1 MSLRVVARMPVQFVI
16 LSHCLLCFGPHAVA
30 QPASNPSAVSVRS
43 LRVYA
48 ESVSTLKALDF
59 KNRSYNLDGTE
70 VQVKSGVFHYREG
83 ANWEDVEVGDVWF
96 LTEPRDGSQYAV
108 VSLSHDYGGTGEFDG
123 FVQVFTV
130 ANKRLELV
138 QELSFDEKANGSGV
152 KFDANS
158 RRLTIRSRT
167 TDGSPECCAKN
178 LDVSDFVWNG
188 GGFTFTKVVRIPVKP
203 YNAR

>member
-1 MSLRVVARMPVQFVI
+1 MSLRVVARIPVQFVI

-30 QPASNPSAVSVRS
+30 QPESNPSAVSVRS
-43 LRVYA
+43 MSVYA
-48 ESVSTLKALDF
+48 ESVSTLKAADF
-59 KNRSYNLDGTE
+59 KNRSYNLDGTA
-70 VQVKSGVFHYREG
+70 VQVKRGVFHYQEG
-83 ANWEDVEVGDVWF
+83 ANYDDVDIGGIWF
-96 LTEPRDGSQYAV
+96 LTEAHDGSQYAV
-108 VSLSHDYGGTGEFDG
+108 VSLSHDYGGSGVDDG

-158 RRLTIRSRT
+158 RRLTIRART
-167 TDGSPECCAKN
+167 TDDSPECCAKS

-188 GGFTFTKVVRIPVKP
+188 RGFTFTKVVRIPVKP
-203 YNAR
+203 YTAR